1 MVANEVCRTP
11 TITISFIALSTSKTF
26 LFHYFFNEDGQCP
39 MELLKGDKLDQMLL
53 NFVALCS
60 PGIHNFIA
68 SLKHCPSN
76 SSFIDY
82 ILRLKTLYG
91 YDYI

>member
-1 MVANEVCRTP
+1 MVANEVYRTP
-11 TITISFIALSTSKTF
+11 TITISSIVLSMSKTF
-26 LFHYFFNEDGQCP
+26 LFHYLFNECP

-76 SSFIDY
+76 SIFIDY